1 MTNTKCDDLAELI
14 ENWLNPDQDL
24 TISYLSR
31 FSTVS
36 YPSIKR
42 ILDRDANPNEST
54 CTNILPVV
62 TTLENSIAFL
72 KVHFPG
78 MGNFMEELKKRFSAL
93 NVRDDI
99 LGILNDDI
107 GFQLIGLTQLGITE
121 AESAR
126 RFGTKGPKMLNKMA
140 NVGLV
145 REINKKFISTDDT
158 TFLSCESYM
167 SCINM
172 MIKLYSP
179 ERYGLPAS
187 FMGIHIGGWS
197 EKGLVY
203 LDQVGRDALR
213 RISEARSNEEM
224 LGDKVAYVGYVTNII
239 EED

>member
-158 TFLSCESYM
+158 TFLSCESYT

-172 MIKLYSP
+172 MIKLYRQNDMAYP
-179 ERYGLPAS
+179 QVLWAFTLAAGRK
-187 FMGIHIGGWS
+187 
-197 EKGLVY
+197 KG
-203 LDQVGRDALR
+203 
-213 RISEARSNEEM
+213 
-224 LGDKVAYVGYVTNII
+224 
-239 EED
+239 